1 MFIKDKQCNVGGARI
16 TFLLYYISFFLRLV
30 ATKQICHLHQYKKWY
45 NSIFCV
51 CWLKAITVQCWRSL
65 YYIPILLYIIFLE
78 TSCYKTNLPSASIQK
93 MYGNKNLELSLMCK
107 WGIWYLARAPGKIQN
122 ISFSCWFML
131 HTTGRSVSDVFI
143 VAGGSNGRKSNFE
156 NTQCCQVVHIS

>member
-1 MFIKDKQCNVGGARI
+1 MLQSSSRRGYVRCESSTTENTLQEIRNCGEY
-16 TFLLYYISFFLRLV
+16 T
-30 ATKQICHLHQYKKWY
+30 WY

-51 CWLKAITVQCWRSL
+51 CWLKTITVQCWRSL
-65 YYIPILLYIIFLE
+65 YYILIILYIIFLE
-78 TSCYKTNLPSASIQK
+78 TSCYKTNLPSSSIQK